1 MENTQ
6 KKNYRHLPAKLIFNP
21 SAGATRGKPIGLLE
35 VIHEMQAWNLVPE
48 VFIIEPGCDLV
59 RAIRDALKKGIRMF
73 VVCGGDGT
81 ISSVASLLAG
91 TKATLGIIPIGTQN
105 NTALSLGIPNDIPA
119 AIAILRAG
127 KRIKVDMGEAVCG
140 KVATRFLEA
149 CSVGLVSTLFPA
161 ADDINHGN
169 LGKIGE
175 FLTILAATPPAE
187 ITLLLDTKKKIT
199 NLGHIV
205 LVSNM
210 PIVGVHFQL
219 AGPAS
224 YHDGFLDVLFFADLT
239 KMDLLTYVIQGV
251 GVGYPEDAR
260 IQHYKVRKVDINST
274 PLMPVMVDGNALGE
288 EPVKI
293 KVLRHALAV
302 MVANPEI
309 EPVGLRA
316 EIL

>member
-1 MENTQ
+1 MEKIQ
-6 KKNYRHLPAKLIFNP
+6 LKNYRHLPAKLIFNP
-21 SAGATRGKPIGLLE
+21 SAGAARGKPIGILE

-48 VFIIEPGCDLV
+48 VFIIEPGCDLPK
-59 RAIRDALKKGIRMF
+59 AIRNALKIGIRLF

-81 ISSVASLLAG
+81 ISEVASLLAG
-91 TKATLGIIPIGTQN
+91 TKGILGIIPIGTQN
-105 NTALSLGIPNDIPA
+105 NTALSLSIPNDIPA
-119 AIAILRAG
+119 AVAILRTG
-127 KRIKVDMGEAVCG
+127 KRIKVDMGEATCG
-140 KVATRFLEA
+140 KVVTPFLEV
-149 CSVGLVSTLFPA
+149 CSVGLASTLFPA

-187 ITLLLDTKKKIT
+187 ITLLLDNKKKIT
-199 NLGHIV
+199 NLGHII

-224 YHDGFLDVLFFADLT
+224 YYDGYLDVLFFADLT

-260 IQHYKVRKVDINST
+260 IQHYKVRKVDINAN
-274 PLMPVMVDGNALGE
+274 PHMPVMADGNALGE
-288 EPVKI
+288 RPVKI
-293 KVLRHALAV
+293 KILRRALVV